1 MKKRHIIYIRFLF
14 LLIVGA
20 ASCSK
25 HGNVAADNGCIERVI
40 PQHTET
46 TLRTTQ
52 IDSIMAL
59 FSKNN
64 ISTDQLQFIQ
74 FIPNIYVDPVRTP
87 QAQVRANLFVNGLP
101 VFRYNEVFVFNDGI
115 FDTAYLYTGA
125 PLSNDTTSHRSI
137 TYLRSSF
144 LQRVSESVT
153 YSSVAP
159 PFIPSS
165 NTYTDKCLVAMLG
178 YVDAVYIPEKSTTW
192 GVSVKVWA
200 ITPLNSS
207 YPSVFVEDDN
217 GLAWGVPLMIP

>member
-1 MKKRHIIYIRFLF
+1 MVSCWSSVGIYSMKKRHIIYIRFLF

-125 PLSNDTTSHRSI
+125 PLSNDTTSIDPLLTCVVLSYNAFIHP
-137 TYLRSSF
+137 LLHLLF
-144 LQRVSESVT
+144 LLQ
-153 YSSVAP
+153 
-159 PFIPSS
+159 IPIQT
-165 NTYTDKCLVAMLG
+165 NAWLQCWDMLM
-178 YVDAVYIPEKSTTW
+178 PSTFRKSPLP
-192 GVSVKVWA
+192 GVSR
-200 ITPLNSS
+200 
-207 YPSVFVEDDN
+207 
-217 GLAWGVPLMIP
+217 